1 MLTTFN
7 GDILN
12 DLLLRLHLLVEVGR
26 SQVQLLT
33 QHRLEVSHHY
43 QLS

>member
-33 QHRLEVSHHY
+33 QHRLEVGHHY